1 MSERLREW
9 LRRLMSWSRRR
20 ARDRDFEDELQ
31 AHVALAASEEM
42 SRGVPAAEARRR
54 ALARLGGV
62 DAAREQHRDARG
74 LPWIVLERDDAVA
87 GYAYAGPFRD
97 RVAYRH
103 TLEATV
109 YLAPEVRR
117 GGLGTALYAALIE
130 RLRGLSEGEHAPV
143 HSVMGVVAL
152 PHPGS
157 VALHSRLGFRH
168 VGTIE
173 DAGFKFDRWID
184 VGYWQLTL

>member
-1 MSERLREW
+1 MI
-9 LRRLMSWSRRR
+9 
-20 ARDRDFEDELQ
+20 RDAD
-31 AHVALAASEEM
+31 
-42 SRGVPAAEARRR
+42 PAA
-54 ALARLGGV
+54 
-62 DAAREQHRDARG
+62 DAARLAQIYDHYVVHDTATFELDPIGAEEMASRIARIQARG

-117 GGLGTALYAALIE
+117 GGLGTELYAALIE
-130 RLRGLSEGEHAPV
+130 RLRGLSAGEHAPV

>member
-1 MSERLREW
+1 MI
-9 LRRLMSWSRRR
+9 
-20 ARDRDFEDELQ
+20 RDAD
-31 AHVALAASEEM
+31 
-42 SRGVPAAEARRR
+42 PAA
-54 ALARLGGV
+54 
-62 DAAREQHRDARG
+62 DAARLAQIYDHYVVHDTATFELDPIGAEEMASRIARIQARG

-87 GYAYAGPFRD
+87 GYAYAGPFCD

-117 GGLGTALYAALIE
+117 GGLGTELYTALIE
-130 RLRGLSEGEHAPV
+130 RLRGRSEGEHAPV